1 MKVQVK
7 VVQTMVS
14 NRSDTNPQTVRFVTL
29 QLIVNGEPQGQGMQV
44 VIAPKDPMPEVGK
57 IVELEF

>member
-7 VVQTMVS
+7 VTQTMVS
-14 NRSDTNPQTVRFVTL
+14 NRSDTNPQTVRFVTF

-44 VIAPKDPMPEVGK
+44 VAPGDEPMPEVGK